1 MCDGVSIV
9 VCCHNSAPLLPKTL
23 AHLAAQKFSLSPPPS
38 EVIIVDNASTDRTGE
53 LARESWPNDCA
64 IPLRVVQEPS
74 LGLTFA
80 RLRGIAEAKYE
91 VICFVDDDNRVGA
104 DWIDTVFAVMSAHPE
119 VGACGGQVEAVSDVA
134 LPDWFGRF
142 QSYYAVGQQ
151 ASEAGDVTETRGY
164 LWGAG
169 LCLRRSAWQTLAER
183 KFNFLLTDRKG
194 HALSAGGDAEL
205 CYALRL
211 VGWRL
216 WYEPRLRM
224 QHFLPA
230 ARLRWDYLRRV
241 SRGFGAATAGIDS
254 YEAALKDEPIDL
266 IARRRQ
272 TWSWQTLATVKYLL
286 RKPFKLVRASFAA
299 MEGDPDA
306 LLIEN
311 LWGRLVELLRNRA
324 NYVSS
329 ARQLRTHKGN

>member
-1 MCDGVSIV
+1 MHDGVSIV
-9 VCCHNSAPLLPKTL
+9 VCCHNSARLLPKTL
-23 AHLAAQKFSLSPPPS
+23 AHLAAQEFSPPQPPS
-38 EVIIVDNASTDRTGE
+38 EVIVVDNASTDRTAE
-53 LARESWPNDCA
+53 LARESWPDDCVT
-64 IPLRVVQEPS
+64 PLRVVHEPS

-91 VICFVDDDNRVGA
+91 IVCFVDDDNRVGA
-104 DWIDTVFAVMSAHPE
+104 DWINTVLAVMSAHPE
-119 VGACGGQVEAVSDVA
+119 VGACGGQVEAVSDVV
-134 LPDWFGRF
+134 LPDWFARF

-169 LCLRRSAWQTLAER
+169 LCLRKQAWQILAE
-183 KFNFLLTDRKG
+183 KEFSFLLSDRKG
-194 HALSAGGDAEL
+194 QALSAGGDAEL

-211 VGWRL
+211 AGWRL
-216 WYEPRLRM
+216 WYEPGLRM

-241 SRGFGAATAGIDS
+241 SRGFGAATAGFDS
-254 YEAALKDEPIDL
+254 YDVAIKDQPTGL

-272 TWSWQTLATVKYLL
+272 TWIWQTLATVKYLL
-286 RKPFKLVRASFAA
+286 KKPIKLLRAPFSP

-311 LWGRLVELLRNRA
+311 LWGRLLELLRNRA

-329 ARQLRTHKGN
+329 VRQLKSHKSS